1 MVGATAPAAGLRR
14 ALRLPG
20 LVLAGW
26 LVSVVACAPVLLG
39 IVAATAMVG
48 AHLPAAPLP
57 AGDGALILLE
67 TVRPVAGALLV
78 AAACGLLVLAAW
90 SALGGAA
97 AVRWWLAN
105 PAARFRLAD
114 LVRGG
119 VGRWWR
125 FLRLALTAVVAVA
138 GVLTALWLPLWRL
151 AGTGSRA
158 LGPALAAGA
167 VVSAAVFAAG
177 WSASLHGAWLLGAG
191 GRRSAVMA
199 WLGGLGRSLRR
210 PWSALAPLLLWAV
223 PGFVLPLAPLL
234 IDSAAA
240 LPLLVLTMLLGA
252 LGRLALFMSYAPRPA
267 GSGGE
272 AGSESS
278 EFGILSA
285 AHPPR
290 ERESGRNSEFRIPN
304 SI

>member
-1 MVGATAPAAGLRR
+1 VVAAPSPAAGLRR

-39 IVAATAMVG
+39 VVAATARVG
-48 AHLPAAPLP
+48 AHLPAGPLP

-67 TVRPVAGALLV
+67 TLRPVAGTLL
-78 AAACGLLVLAAW
+78 AAAAWGLLVLAAW
-90 SALGGAA
+90 SALGRAA

-105 PAARFRLAD
+105 PATRFRLAE

-125 FLRLALTAVVAVA
+125 QLRLALTAVVGVA

-151 AGTGSRA
+151 AATSSGA
-158 LGPALAAGA
+158 LGPALAAAA
-167 VVSAAVFAAG
+167 VVSAAVLAAG
-177 WSASLHGAWLLGAG
+177 WSAALHGAWLLGG
-191 GRRSAVMA
+191 SGRRSALLA

-210 PWSALAPLLLWAV
+210 PWAALAPLLLWAV
-223 PGFVLPLAPLL
+223 PGFALPLAPLL

-240 LPLLVLTMLLGA
+240 LPFLVLAMLLGA
-252 LGRLALFMSYAPRPA
+252 LCRLALLFSYAPATA
-267 GSGGE
+267 GS
-272 AGSESS
+272 SE
-278 EFGILSA
+278 EFGS
-285 AHPPR
+285 
-290 ERESGRNSEFRIPN
+290 RNSEFGMPPTHPHETEGVAGNSEFLIPN

>member
-1 MVGATAPAAGLRR
+1 
-14 ALRLPG
+14 
-20 LVLAGW
+20 
-26 LVSVVACAPVLLG
+26 
-39 IVAATAMVG
+39 VG
-48 AHLPAAPLP
+48 AHLPAGPLP

-67 TVRPVAGALLV
+67 TLRPVADVLLA

-90 SALGGAA
+90 SALGRAA

-105 PAARFRLAD
+105 PATRFRLAD

-125 FLRLALTAVVAVA
+125 SLRLTLTAVVAVV
-138 GVLTALWLPLWRL
+138 GVLTVLWLPLWRL
-151 AGTGSRA
+151 AGMGSDA
-158 LGPALAAGA
+158 LGPALAGGA
-167 VVSAAVFAAG
+167 LVSAAVLAAG
-177 WSASLHGAWLLGAG
+177 WSAALHGAWLLGAG

-252 LGRLALFMSYAPRPA
+252 LFRLALFMSYAPQPA
-267 GSGGE
+267 GSGKE
-272 AGSESS
+272 AG
-278 EFGILSA
+278 
-285 AHPPR
+285 
-290 ERESGRNSEFRIPN
+290 GRNQELGIRN
-304 SI
+304 EG